1 VRTRLKTVE
10 DKIAA
15 NDPLPR
21 YGKGIV
27 LRRLSAL
34 DFGSFQAYRSDLEL
48 GRYQGWVP
56 MLDAE
61 AKAFLED
68 MSTAPLLRPGHWIQ
82 LGVAEPDGLVLL
94 GDMGLYLADDA
105 SDAEI
110 GFTLARHAQGR
121 GFATNAVRTAIEIVF
136 QCTTTARVIG
146 VTDARN
152 HASIAVLVRA
162 GMQKQE
168 ERTAVFRG
176 ESCIEYVY
184 SIEKFGERGA

>member
-1 VRTRLKTVE
+1 VRTQLKTVE
-10 DKIAA
+10 DMIAA

-21 YGKGIV
+21 YRKGIV

-48 GRYQGWVP
+48 GRYQGWIP

-61 AKAFLED
+61 AQAFLED
-68 MSTAPLLRPGHWIQ
+68 MSTAPLFRPGHWIQ
-82 LGVAEPDGLVLL
+82 VGVAEPDGLALL
-94 GDMGLYLADDA
+94 GDIGLYLADDA
-105 SDAEI
+105 SYAEI
-110 GFTLARHAQGR
+110 GFTLARHAQGC
-121 GFATNAVRTAIEIVF
+121 GVATNAVRTAIEIVF
-136 QCTTTARVIG
+136 QCTTAARVIG